1 MNEEVRAQL
10 SKILDAE
17 PRSIERLHGGCIAE
31 VYGVHLLDSKVVA
44 KVDDRGDLRL
54 ESFMLTYLKDHSA
67 LPVPEVIHSSDTL
80 LVLEYLP
87 GSPQTLQR
95 AEPHAAE
102 LFAALHEVRAEH
114 YGLEKDTLIGP
125 LPQPNPQTASW
136 VDFFREHRLLYMK
149 RLALESGNLPERLGD
164 KLESLAQDLLNLLDE
179 PPHPSLI
186 HGDIWS
192 SNVLAQGGKIT
203 GILDPA
209 LYYADA
215 EMELA
220 YISLFSTFG
229 QTFFERYAELRGVRE
244 GFDSRKG
251 LYNLYPLLVHVAL
264 FGGGYARRVEGVLRR
279 FDY

>member
-1 MNEEVRAQL
+1 MNEEVRQQL
-10 SKILDAE
+10 SEILGAE
-17 PRSIERLHGGCIAE
+17 PRSVKRLHGGCIAE
-31 VYGVHLLDSKVVA
+31 VYGVHLPDGKVVA

-54 ESFMLTYLKDHSA
+54 ESFMLAYLKEHSA

-80 LVLEYLP
+80 LILEYLP
-87 GSPQTLQR
+87 GSPQNLQR

-102 LFAALHEVRAEH
+102 LFAALHGVRSKQ

-125 LPQPNPQTASW
+125 LPQPNPQAESW
-136 VDFFREHRLLYMK
+136 VDFFREHRLRYMTK
-149 RLALESGNLPERLGD
+149 LALESGNLPEPVAKRL
-164 KLESLAQDLLNLLDE
+164 ETLAQDLPNLLDE

-220 YISLFSTFG
+220 YMSLFHTFG
-229 QTFFERYAELRGVRE
+229 QTFFERYAELREIRE
-244 GFDSRKG
+244 GFDSRRD
-251 LYNLYPLLVHVAL
+251 LYNLYPLLVHVTL
-264 FGGGYARRVEGVLRR
+264 FGGSYARRVEGTLRH
-279 FDY
+279 FGY